1 MQDGMETQLTPVYVV
16 TGAIT
21 GANCSAC
28 SSLTHLSADFPI
40 VLKTQE
46 KVSVQHS
53 VLQKQSQAAWEREK
67 KR

>member
-16 TGAIT
+16 T